1 MSSQSLTTTTGAAST
16 SESSVAPS
24 GSSSSFRPSHTW
36 MDPFP
41 TASQASQTGT
51 ADAGNSLNSSASLY
65 LYTFLATLVLLL
77 GVSAAIVFR
86 SLILRRRHR
95 AMIDEAIRNGTWVP
109 PTNGRGRRIDPSE
122 KPLMHDAHLIVEAKY
137 AHHEWDLMTPFSVS
151 YSVPAG
157 ERVQAASPAPA
168 PQPRRERIRGVLRH
182 IWSHFSSSPA
192 PPAPEPA
199 IPLTPPPLPDA
210 SSGPLRVSV
219 LIAMPS
225 QNHNYAEHEELPHVE
240 FGVAQVG
247 VAAQESEQGKAGSL
261 SDDAAGRV

>member
-1 MSSQSLTTTTGAAST
+1 MSSQSLTTTTRAAST
-16 SESSVAPS
+16 SVEPVP
-24 GSSSSFRPSHTW
+24 SSSFRPSHTW
-36 MDPFP
+36 SDPFP
-41 TASQASQTGT
+41 TQSQSSETGT
-51 ADAGNSLNSSASLY
+51 TDGGPSLNSSASLY

-109 PTNGRGRRIDPSE
+109 PANGRGRRIDPMD

-137 AHHEWDLMTPFSVS
+137 AHHEWDLMKPFSVS
-151 YSVPAG
+151 YSAPAVQPPAVPPPPPPTR
-157 ERVQAASPAPA
+157 ERV
-168 PQPRRERIRGVLRH
+168 REMMRH
-182 IWSHFSSSPA
+182 VWSHFSSSPA
-192 PPAPEPA
+192 PPAPEPV
-199 IPLTPPPLPDA
+199 IPLAPPPLPDA

-247 VAAQESEQGKAGSL
+247 IAAQESEQGKAGSL
-261 SDDAAGRV
+261 SEDAASRV